1 MTFWKIVFTFI
12 ALVAWLPA
20 TVHCELEAAGFFPM
34 DECCET
40 QGQGNHRCDSG
51 CNIVEDGGI
60 KTECVCALPAPS
72 MVCIVLPEL
81 SLLPVT
87 DRLRALEP
95 HKTDFKNNHLP
106 EFLIATAL
114 PIRGPSLA
122 S

>member
-1 MTFWKIVFTFI
+1 MRFWKIIFTLLLL
-12 ALVAWLPA
+12 AMWLPA
-20 TVHCELEAAGFFPM
+20 TVHCELESVGILPM

-40 QGQGNHRCDSG
+40 QGPGNHRCDSG

-60 KTECVCALPAPS
+60 KTECVNVLPAPP

-87 DRLRALEP
+87 HTLRAVKP
-95 HKTDFKNNHLP
+95 HQTNFENNHLP
-106 EFLIATAL
+106 QFLIGTAL